1 MGGYVA
7 GGEGGGRTPAPVCV
21 RVGRQSGGGSVLV
34 VMEVGAVTS
43 SGVSGLLRSNRRRT
57 RKGCPWFAR
66 LCNPTALC
74 GRRRDGELHTSC
86 GSSRQHGGRREIRSE
101 ETAWKS
107 EGKKMKE
114 DKRRQKARTGKR
126 ERGNKGQAMLSFPLS
141 FRSDLPLLFFFR
153 LFLFS
158 ACGVL
163 SQIRSSGPQS
173 DLLVG
178 EQTSAKLRLAVN

>member
-7 GGEGGGRTPAPVCV
+7 GGEGGGGTPAPVCV
-21 RVGRQSGGGSVLV
+21 RVRRQSGGGRVLV

-43 SGVSGLLRSNRRRT
+43 SGVSGLLRGNRRRT

-101 ETAWKS
+101 KTASKR
-107 EGKKMKE
+107 EGKKRKKTKGDRKRGPGKE
-114 DKRRQKARTGKR
+114 KGATRAKRCCLFLCLFA
-126 ERGNKGQAMLSFPLS
+126 LICLCSFS
-141 FRSDLPLLFFFR
+141 SR

-158 ACGVL
+158 SCGVL

-178 EQTSAKLRLAVN
+178 EQTSAKLRLVVN

>member
-1 MGGYVA
+1 
-7 GGEGGGRTPAPVCV
+7 
-21 RVGRQSGGGSVLV
+21 
-34 VMEVGAVTS
+34 
-43 SGVSGLLRSNRRRT
+43 
-57 RKGCPWFAR
+57 
-66 LCNPTALC
+66 
-74 GRRRDGELHTSC
+74 
-86 GSSRQHGGRREIRSE
+86 
-101 ETAWKS
+101 
-107 EGKKMKE
+107 MKE

>member
-1 MGGYVA
+1 MRSGRRGRVTGGARGRGLV
-7 GGEGGGRTPAPVCV
+7 GGG
-21 RVGRQSGGGSVLV
+21 
-34 VMEVGAVTS
+34 MAVTS
-43 SGVSGLLRSNRRRT
+43 SGLRGERQT
-57 RKGCPWFAR
+57 RKRSWSAR
-66 LCNPTALC
+66 LCYFTALC